1 MFINYLLKESENDF
15 YHLTREWQMFHPSL
29 IRVPFFDTED
39 PNFVYAVT
47 YSEAEQK
54 YYLIKVLISSGE
66 IVWSTE
72 VVNGG
77 YGTPAIL
84 KNTVIML
91 KGFSDIVGLD
101 KTNGAKLWEIKT
113 EKRIRTS
120 ISVFDNMAYW
130 ASGDSIY
137 VIDEFGNIINKIRIE
152 NSFIYGHIYKTN
164 NTLLALGTKYNSFK
178 EDSYQYLWIVDINNN
193 LIESIETAKSN
204 VISSDTSGFFVDNEF
219 VYVPCEEQLFKI
231 NYKTKEVVWS
241 NKVGGY
247 AGRHLPIV
255 YKGNI
260 YYTTINGLVG
270 KMNVDGDKI
279 WEIKTKEESIMSPP
293 TIVGKTLFVIADGYI
308 YSIDLKNGN
317 IFERNAIGHS
327 PYSACVIKDKKLF
340 IGAGEPPINGQ
351 LICFNLTEEIDFNT
365 EVLINSYLTNN
376 KIEDE
381 IVSVTINFYKKINNA
396 HLDTSVISDDMTL
409 KGVIN
414 NDSSYSFR
422 IKLKSNLIPGY
433 YALPIRF
440 EYKGI
445 EYNESLVIAIE
456 TNIKLPNKRKLYD
469 YEKLI
474 TEDHVL
480 YSGNAITELIFTKIG
495 KDVNQKELRK
505 IIEYIKEKSNLE
517 DADFQTWRLVLKRAL
532 SSPANTLE
540 EFIKNE
546 EKE

>member
-39 PNFVYAVT
+39 PKFVYTVT

-91 KGFSDIVGLD
+91 KGFSDIVGID
-101 KTNGAKLWEIKT
+101 KTNGSKLWEIKT

-130 ASGDSIY
+130 SSGDSIY

-152 NSFIYGHIYKTN
+152 NAYIYGHIYKTN

-178 EDSYQYLWIVDINNN
+178 EDSCQYLWIVDINNN
-193 LIESIETAKSN
+193 RTESIETAKSI
-204 VISSDTSGFFVDNEF
+204 VISLDTSGFFVDNEF

-231 NYKTKEVVWS
+231 NYITKEVVWS

-293 TIVGKTLFVIADGYI
+293 TIVGKHYLLLRMDIYI
-308 YSIDLKNGN
+308 L
-317 IFERNAIGHS
+317 
-327 PYSACVIKDKKLF
+327 
-340 IGAGEPPINGQ
+340 
-351 LICFNLTEEIDFNT
+351 LI
-365 EVLINSYLTNN
+365 
-376 KIEDE
+376 
-381 IVSVTINFYKKINNA
+381 
-396 HLDTSVISDDMTL
+396 
-409 KGVIN
+409 
-414 NDSSYSFR
+414 
-422 IKLKSNLIPGY
+422 
-433 YALPIRF
+433 
-440 EYKGI
+440 
-445 EYNESLVIAIE
+445 
-456 TNIKLPNKRKLYD
+456 
-469 YEKLI
+469 
-474 TEDHVL
+474 
-480 YSGNAITELIFTKIG
+480 
-495 KDVNQKELRK
+495 
-505 IIEYIKEKSNLE
+505 
-517 DADFQTWRLVLKRAL
+517 
-532 SSPANTLE
+532 
-540 EFIKNE
+540 
-546 EKE
+546 